1 MLVLP
6 AHPGFAGEL
15 LGTQVRDVLLA
26 RFLLNPKLAHLFLGP
41 QLRDTRLT
49 GGFLRTQASHS
60 GLAGLLLD
68 AQPLRPILTGGSAIL
83 SLAHGLPHRGNDG
96 SYQNVLGEK
105 SALSGTNQSYRP
117 LSPHNTNLQ
126 TAICDDHWLNAKCVG
141 VRLGGRTNACPHAVV
156 RAGRHV
162 WRWAFSVGTYR
173 RRVSR
178 AAMQAPYASAS
189 QSRSGRGKRRMSLR
203 GLAVRLAVLDA
214 ENTDLVV
221 ATPHDLDSKHLRSRW
236 NLQDELIRHTAEAGK
251 LKQRTALG
259 PVPHLT
265 IEDAAVG
272 ENDLA
277 GLQDFSKPRFRT
289 PIGPRSFGR
298 RGPSRVVGFRL
309 AGFVRSGTS
318 LCAASEDA
326 REIMQIEVVCGE
338 RPADG
343 PGRTGDF
350 AVLIA
355 RQQWEQLHEFTS
367 RFRRKHCGSLP
378 FFCLSPLLMAPVLRA
393 LMAQIGLS

>member
-1 MLVLP
+1 
-6 AHPGFAGEL
+6 
-15 LGTQVRDVLLA
+15 
-26 RFLLNPKLAHLFLGP
+26 
-41 QLRDTRLT
+41 
-49 GGFLRTQASHS
+49 
-60 GLAGLLLD
+60 
-68 AQPLRPILTGGSAIL
+68 
-83 SLAHGLPHRGNDG
+83 
-96 SYQNVLGEK
+96 
-105 SALSGTNQSYRP
+105 
-117 LSPHNTNLQ
+117 
-126 TAICDDHWLNAKCVG
+126 
-141 VRLGGRTNACPHAVV
+141 
-156 RAGRHV
+156 
-162 WRWAFSVGTYR
+162 
-173 RRVSR
+173 
-178 AAMQAPYASAS
+178 MQAPYASAS
-189 QSRSGRGKRRMSLR
+189 HSRSGRGKRRMSLR
-203 GLAVRLAVLDA
+203 SLHMRLAVLDA

-236 NLQDELIRHTAEAGK
+236 NLQDELIRYAAEAGK

-350 AVLIA
+350 TVLIA

-378 FFCLSPLLMAPVLRA
+378 FFCLSPLLMAPGFGGVNGSNRPVLRVDGVFKFLVIFTIRYRVGA
-393 LMAQIGLS
+393 HATARAGAAGSSSCTASSPSASSHRAVASTRER